1 MQQPL
6 NMAPS
11 NYPPPA
17 KSRKEI
23 DFPYVA
29 SLGSNAVVN
38 PGGVIEPEK
47 PATSVTEEQKN
58 N

>member
-1 MQQPL
+1 
-6 NMAPS
+6 MAPS

-29 SLGSNAVVN
+29 QLGANAVVN
-38 PGGVIEPEK
+38 QGGVIEPEK
-47 PATSVTEEQKN
+47 PATGHTEESKN
-58 N
+58 A